1 MKKILIIEDE
11 YTVRESIKELLT
23 GSNYN
28 AFSASDGFEGLQLAE
43 EIKPDLII
51 CDILMPRFNGYEV
64 IKKLKETRKLAAIP
78 FIFLTAKAEMTDLRN
93 GMNMGADDY
102 VTKPYKASELLNA
115 IEVRLKKF
123 ETINQ
128 QEPLA
133 NINTGQ
139 KDDITLEEG
148 DRFFIKTN
156 GNTRIIKI
164 EDIICI
170 KAEAE
175 YSHVILNG
183 KQKVLV
189 RKLLKQ
195 WEKQLPDSL
204 FLRIHRSTIINMAM
218 IDKIEKWG
226 SRSYMIL
233 LKNYEER
240 FIVSERYS
248 GRIRSKFLN

>member
-1 MKKILIIEDE
+1 MRKILIIEDE
-11 YTVRESIKELLT
+11 HTVRESIKELLT
-23 GSNYN
+23 GSNYT
-28 AFSASDGFEGLQLAE
+28 AFSASDGFEGLQLAK

-51 CDILMPRFNGYEV
+51 CDILMPKINGYEV
-64 IKKLKETRKLAAIP
+64 IKKLKETSELAAIP

-102 VTKPYKASELLNA
+102 VIKPFKAFELLNA
-115 IEVRLKKF
+115 IEVRLKKY
-123 ETINQ
+123 ETIIKQ
-128 QEPLA
+128 DPSTK
-133 NINTGQ
+133 INTDQ
-139 KDDITLEEG
+139 REDISLEED

-164 EDIICI
+164 GEIICI
-170 KAEAE
+170 KAVAE
-175 YSHVILNG
+175 YSHVILSSR
-183 KQKVLV
+183 QKILV

-195 WEKQLPDSL
+195 WEKQLPPSL
-204 FLRIHRSTIINMAM
+204 FLRIHRSTIINIAM

-226 SRSYMIL
+226 SRSYMVL

-248 GRIRSKFLN
+248 GRIRAKFLK